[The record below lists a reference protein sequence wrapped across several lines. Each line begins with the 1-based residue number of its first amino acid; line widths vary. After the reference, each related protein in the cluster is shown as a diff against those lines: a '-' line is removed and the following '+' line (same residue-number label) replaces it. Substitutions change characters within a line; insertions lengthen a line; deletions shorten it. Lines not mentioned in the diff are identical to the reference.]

1 MPVSTLGN
9 SVSVAEFLN
18 PLDETYRNARK
29 IMTAKDIIREMEELY
44 DGGMTLE
51 QVGERFGITRQGVRH
66 RFVKAGIIRRR
77 PAPIDKKRLETLY
90 SADKLP
96 IPKIAAVFSVSI
108 GKIQRA
114 LKTYEIPRRPSLKKG
129 GIQVDFL
136 RSLEIG
142 KTEVIKWRS
151 AEKYA
156 HLHHAAKLVGIKISI
171 RSRGDGE
178 YAVTRLE

>member
-1 MPVSTLGN
+1 
-9 SVSVAEFLN
+9 
-18 PLDETYRNARK
+18 
-29 IMTAKDIIREMEELY
+29 MTSKDIIREMEKLY
-44 DGGMTLE
+44 NGGMTLE

-66 RFVKAGIIRRR
+66 RFIKAGIIRRR
-77 PAPIDKKRLETLY
+77 PAPIGKKRLETLY
-90 SADKLP
+90 SADRLP

-156 HLHHAAKLVGIKISI
+156 HLHHAAKLAGIKISI